1 MIITVTLNPA
11 VDKIYWVDDLK
22 VGEVTQEEFLT
33 RASASDTSAGG
44 KGVNISVLLA
54 KLGVENVAMGFVGGD
69 TGHIVV
75 RDLRDEGVTTNFV
88 WVNGET
94 RINVT
99 VLEKGREHI
108 PMLIDEAGPSITPA
122 ETARFLRRFKRML
135 HRASWVVLAGS
146 VPPGV
151 DPDLCRT
158 LAQLAKDAGAKVV
171 ITASGCA
178 LSSALAAVPYLVK
191 PDTRERL
198 AIDDVALVT
207 PEQIISAG
215 RQVLDTGVEIVIVS
229 HEVTGDIAITRDG
242 TWEISAAVRTTQLK
256 NLLGADDVF
265 LGGIVHKLDRGEP
278 LEEALRFGMAAG
290 IVSAESREKI
300 VVNTERIAA
309 QMEHITI
316 RRI

>member
-11 VDKIYWVDDLK
+11 VDKIYWVDGLK

-54 KLGVENVAMGFVGGD
+54 RLGVENVAMGFVGGD

-94 RINVT
+94 RVNMT

-108 PMLIDEAGPSITPA
+108 PILIDEAGPQISEQEI
-122 ETARFLRRFKRML
+122 ARFLRRFKRML

-151 DPDLCRT
+151 DAQLCRSLT
-158 LAQLAKDAGAKVV
+158 QLAKDAGAKVV

-178 LSSALAAVPYLVK
+178 LSSALAAAPYLVK

-198 AIDDVALVT
+198 AIDGVEVAT
-207 PEQIISAG
+207 PGQIVSVG
-215 RQVLDTGVEIVIVS
+215 RGMLDAGVEIVIIS
-229 HEVTGDIAITRDG
+229 HEVTGDIAITREG
-242 TWEISAAVRTTQLK
+242 TWEISTAVRTTQLK

-300 VVNTERIAA
+300 GVDPARIAA
-309 QMEHITI
+309 EMERVTV
-316 RRI
+316 RRL

>member
-11 VDKIYWVDDLK
+11 VDKIYWVEHLK

-33 RASASDTSAGG
+33 RASESDTSAGG
-44 KGVNISVLLA
+44 KGVNISVMLA
-54 KLGVENVAMGFVGGD
+54 RLGVENVAMGFVGGD
-69 TGHIVV
+69 MGHIVV

-94 RINVT
+94 RTNVT

-108 PMLIDEAGPSITPA
+108 PILIDEAGPPITAA

-171 ITASGCA
+171 VTASGCA

-198 AIDDVALVT
+198 AIEDVALVT
-207 PEQIISAG
+207 REQIVSAG
-215 RQVLDTGVEIVIVS
+215 RQMVDTGVEIVIVS

-256 NLLGADDVF
+256 NLLGADDVL

-300 VVNTERIAA
+300 VTDAERIGSE
-309 QMEHITI
+309 MERITI
-316 RRI
+316 RRV